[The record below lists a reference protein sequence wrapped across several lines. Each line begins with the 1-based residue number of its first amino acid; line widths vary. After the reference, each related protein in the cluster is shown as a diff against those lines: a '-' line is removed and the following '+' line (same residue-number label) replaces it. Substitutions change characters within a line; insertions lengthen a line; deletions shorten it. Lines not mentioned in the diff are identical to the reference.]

1 VIIALAAFAAGLWLA
16 VFCCR
21 PRPPIGTDPDF
32 YLIYRR
38 LMGGPERLLVAAV
51 MATLAAALAL
61 TISLPSLVSTA
72 PDIADRCAVRNV
84 GGC

>member
-21 PRPPIGTDPDF
+21 PRPPAGTDPDTW
-32 YLIYRR
+32 LVYRR

-51 MATLAAALAL
+51 VATLVTLMALVIA
-61 TISLPSLVSTA
+61 LPSLVSTA
-72 PDIADRCAVRNV
+72 PDIADRCAVRNM